1 MFLHAWFE
9 ETIPDRS
16 ISEIRGAFMRIID
29 NLKYF
34 VMPAMGLSLLICGCG
49 KSENLEV
56 QNTMKISS
64 ENLSD
69 GVWDTEITN
78 TAKGRNI
85 SPELTWSAVPG
96 AEEYVIYMI
105 DPDGGN
111 WIHWIASG
119 ITGTHVDAGEQVD
132 NRQYVGPYPPSGT
145 HHYIVTV
152 YALSSRPDNLPGRF
166 DSSNRNPGIIVE
178 NLDTVNGKS
187 GNILASGTLEG
198 TYTVGD

>member
-1 MFLHAWFE
+1 
-9 ETIPDRS
+9 
-16 ISEIRGAFMRIID
+16 MRIID

-132 NRQYVGPYPPSGT
+132 NSQYVGPYPPSGT

-198 TYTVGD
+198 TYTAGD

>member
-1 MFLHAWFE
+1 
-9 ETIPDRS
+9 
-16 ISEIRGAFMRIID
+16 MRILD

-96 AEEYVIYMI
+96 AEEYAIYMI

-119 ITGTHVDAGEQVD
+119 ITGTHVDAGEQMD
-132 NRQYVGPYPPSGT
+132 NSQYVGPYPPSGT

-152 YALSSRPDNLPGRF
+152 YALRSRPDNLPGRF
-166 DSSNRNPGIIVE
+166 DSSNRNPGHYR
-178 NLDTVNGKS
+178 KRS
-187 GNILASGTLEG
+187 
-198 TYTVGD
+198 